1 MVYNS
6 YSGSIVYHQSDVC
19 IAKGVTKKPVTR
31 RFQKFGKFPRGT
43 GKVIRQTS
51 ELEKCTPP
59 HKAEIFPVQRCYRH
73 RIIGILKVDGGHVA
87 IFFNELDD
95 CVKGCPS

>member
-19 IAKGVTKKPVTR
+19 IVKGVTKKPVTR

-43 GKVIRQTS
+43 GKAI
-51 ELEKCTPP
+51 
-59 HKAEIFPVQRCYRH
+59 RCYRH

-95 CVKGCPS
+95 CV